1 MNNALLIRE
10 ATPIDISS
18 IRQIAFNTWPSTYG
32 SILSQ
37 EQIDYM
43 LAWMYSPETLQ
54 KQMQEG
60 HRFYIAE
67 LDHVVLGFAGVS
79 SEGNAKF
86 KLHKLYV
93 VPTTQKT
100 GAGKALLQKVIEFAR
115 ENGGTQ
121 LILQVNR
128 NNNAKGFYEKQGFI
142 VQEEVKLDIG
152 NGFYMDDY
160 IMQLQIEPL
169 SH

>member
-1 MNNALLIRE
+1 MNTALLIRK
-10 ATPIDISS
+10 ATPADIPA
-18 IRQIAFNTWPSTYG
+18 IRQIAFDTWPSTYG

-43 LAWMYSPETLQ
+43 LSWMYSFETLQ

-60 HRFYIAE
+60 HQFYIAE
-67 LDHVVLGFAGVS
+67 LSNTTLGFAGMS
-79 SEGNAKF
+79 RESNTKF

-100 GAGKALLQKVIEFAR
+100 GAGKALLQQVIEFAR
-115 ENGGTQ
+115 DNGGTQ

-128 NNNAKGFYEKQGFI
+128 HNNAKVFYEKQGFT
-142 VQEEVKLDIG
+142 VLEEVKLDIG
-152 NGFYMDDY
+152 NGFFMDDY
-160 IMQLQIEPL
+160 IMQYNL
-169 SH
+169 

>member
-1 MNNALLIRE
+1 MQRTLIIRE
-10 ATPIDISS
+10 ATSVDIPA
-18 IRQIAFNTWPSTYG
+18 IRQIAFDTWPTAYG

-43 LAWMYSPETLQ
+43 LEWMYSPETLQ

-60 HRFYIAE
+60 HCFYMAE
-67 LDHVVLGFAGVS
+67 LDNKVLGFAGVS
-79 SEGNAKF
+79 REGDYKF

-100 GAGKALLQKVIEFAR
+100 GAGKALLQKVMEFAR
-115 ENGGTQ
+115 DNGGSK

-128 NNNAKGFYEKQGFI
+128 NNNAKGFYEKQGFT
-142 VQEEVKLDIG
+142 VLEEVKLDIG
-152 NGFYMDDY
+152 NGFFMDDY
-160 IMQLQIEPL
+160 IMQYIL
-169 SH
+169 

>member
-1 MNNALLIRE
+1 MNSTLLIRD
-10 ATPIDISS
+10 ATHADIPA
-18 IRQIAFNTWPSTYG
+18 IRQIAFDTWPSTYG

-43 LAWMYSPETLQ
+43 LTWMYSTETLQ

-60 HRFYIAE
+60 HQFYMAE
-67 LDHVVLGFAGVS
+67 LDNATLGFAGVS
-79 SEGNAKF
+79 NEGNTKF

-115 ENGGTQ
+115 GKGGTK

-128 NNNAKGFYEKQGFI
+128 HNNAKGFYEKQGFS
-142 VQEEVKLDIG
+142 VLEEVKLDIG

-160 IMQLQIEPL
+160 IMQLSL
-169 SH
+169 